1 MWATQEICWTCKIG
15 NITNCVL
22 HLAFFEHYIQYTI
35 HPPYLFL
42 EISFTYCN
50 YNYSK
55 FKKNTKRGRGFPLC
69 ATRDL
74 AILAQVLREGRR
86 RGGGGV
92 LASSWH
98 EGVGTWCTLHI
109 WYEER
114 WGKGRGVS
122 PSGPENLHLAYCFH
136 EALGLLHCSV
146 YIIYFSFNNLIKH
159 SLPIP
164 FV

>member
-86 RGGGGV
+86 RGGGGGTCV
-92 LASSWH
+92 ILARGSGDLVHTAHLVWGTVG
-98 EGVGTWCTLHI
+98 EGEGGFPFWT
-109 WYEER
+109 R
-114 WGKGRGVS
+114 KS
-122 PSGPENLHLAYCFH
+122 AP
-136 EALGLLHCSV
+136 GLLLSWGPGTSALFSV
-146 YIIYFSFNNLIKH
+146 HYIFLI
-159 SLPIP
+159 
-164 FV
+164 